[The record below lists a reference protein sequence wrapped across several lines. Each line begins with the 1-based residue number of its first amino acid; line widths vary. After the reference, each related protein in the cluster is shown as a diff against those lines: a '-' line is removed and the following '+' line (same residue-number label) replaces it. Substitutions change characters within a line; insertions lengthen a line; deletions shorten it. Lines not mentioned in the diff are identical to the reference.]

1 MDIILYLS
9 TKYLKF
15 KASERGLS
23 VISVIALLTIV
34 ISCAAAIVILSAANG
49 IHENF
54 MQKLMARDFHAV
66 IMGPGRGIANYEN
79 ISKRLLKIKGI
90 TEVFPYYEKQALLK
104 GSFSVWGAMVVG
116 MPPLVYENDRDF
128 RKQFKLEVGDF
139 NFKNSKSISIGY
151 NLAINL
157 GVGIGDTLGLMV
169 YGEDF
174 IPTEYRFR
182 VASIFTAGQKDYDT
196 SLAFISL
203 DDARE
208 IFNAGNYVD
217 GIRVKVEDPYNIEKY
232 VPQLKMAAPFYI
244 YSWKDLHHN
253 DLAALQDEK
262 MLINIILFFFFFV
275 VAFNILSTMIAMVL
289 DKKEEIGILKAMGL
303 KPSGTQQVFLLD
315 GFLLGVGGS
324 FVGIIAGLL
333 ITVTLNDIL
342 KFIEIVI
349 NFISSSGY
357 FLARMILPVES
368 PARFQFF
375 NSNVYYID
383 KFPIK
388 IIFEDIIFVMLLSVS
403 LSTIAVIMPSINA
416 SRLRPVEVLRND

>member
-15 KASERGLS
+15 KASDRGLS

-49 IHENF
+49 IHDNF

-66 IMGPGRGIANYEN
+66 IMGPGRGISHYDMIKRR
-79 ISKRLLKIKGI
+79 ISKIKGV
-90 TEVFPYYEKQALLK
+90 TEVFPFYEKQALLK
-104 GSFSVWGAMVVG
+104 GSFSVWGAMIVG
-116 MPPLVYENDRDF
+116 MPVDIFENDRDF
-128 RKQFKLEVGDF
+128 RKQFKLNDGDF
-139 NFKNSKSISIGY
+139 SFKNKNSISIGY

-157 GVGIGDTLGLMV
+157 GVGVGDTIGLMV
-169 YGEDF
+169 YGDDF
-174 IPTEYRFR
+174 IPTEFRFR
-182 VASIFTAGQKDYDT
+182 VGSVFTAGQKDYDT
-196 SLAFISL
+196 SLAFISF

-208 IFNAGNYVD
+208 IFSAGNYAD
-217 GIRVKVEDPYNIEKY
+217 GLRVKVEDPYDIEKY
-232 VPQLKMAAPFYI
+232 LPQLRSAAPYYI
-244 YSWKDLHHN
+244 YSWKDLHRN

-303 KPSGTQQVFLLD
+303 KPSGTLQVFLFD

-324 FVGIIAGLL
+324 LVGIVTGLL

-342 KFIEIVI
+342 KLVEITI
-349 NFISSSGY
+349 NFVLTSGY
-357 FLARMILPVES
+357 YLARLAAPVAP
-368 PARFQFF
+368 PAMFQFF

-388 IIFEDIIFVMLLSVS
+388 ILFGDILFVMILSVS
-403 LSTIAVIMPSINA
+403 LSTIAVILPALNA
-416 SRLRPVEVLRND
+416 SRMRPVEVLRND